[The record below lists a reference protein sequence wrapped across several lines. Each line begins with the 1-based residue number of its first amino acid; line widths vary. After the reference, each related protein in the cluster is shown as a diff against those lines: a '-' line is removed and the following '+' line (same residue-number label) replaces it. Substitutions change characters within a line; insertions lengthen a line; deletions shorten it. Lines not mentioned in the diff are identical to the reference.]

1 MIYYRLKS
9 FKSTEL
15 EVKTALNWTVIHEIT
30 KPQFGKAAM
39 NSDNYDSRNEIK
51 PSESPTSSGGERSIR
66 VIENR
71 VDSRELFV
79 ATREIM
85 IAHGGDIYR
94 LRLTAQNKLILTK

>member
-1 MIYYRLKS
+1 
-9 FKSTEL
+9 
-15 EVKTALNWTVIHEIT
+15 
-30 KPQFGKAAM
+30 M
-39 NSDNYDSRNEIK
+39 NSDKDDSRAEIAPGGS
-51 PSESPTSSGGERSIR
+51 PSSSGGERSIR
-66 VIENR
+66 VLDNR